1 MVHLP
6 KILVPVGIGVV
17 KLVVYTYEYLTWPL
31 YYLCSKTLRYMP
43 LPNSPIE
50 SDWTYNEEESR
61 TLALP
66 IVEGDPSS
74 PWRAVE
80 SMEGLATTALPGCR
94 DLVSI
99 WLRTVKLW
107 PDLPAFGTR
116 AVLGTDYRTTPDGR
130 RMIELILGEYSWET
144 FGDAERRVSR
154 ISAGLYSMLASETHA
169 RRPIAIFSETRA
181 EWLFAAQA
189 AFRLNRPVVTLYSTL
204 GEDAL
209 VHGLNETEVSVVFT
223 SDELLS
229 KVVKI
234 VQRCPTIKRIIY
246 FSNGVFNRE
255 LYTEV
260 DNLAVPT
267 GSATASV
274 AEALT
279 KAPQDLHLHDLIEV
293 ERLGAAIMLAQQ
305 EELKL
310 KQRDSSVAT
319 DASGE
324 YSGIR
329 ATNSSNSAT
338 STSCQGLWMPPA
350 EEQAKPSDLAI
361 IMYTSGSTGQPK
373 GVELTHECLVSAIAG
388 HLQRLPKLRS
398 NYDIYI
404 GYLPLAHVFELNCEL
419 CCVIMGVR
427 IGYSNPQTL
436 TDTSSRIK
444 QNFCKGDV
452 TLLRP
457 TLFASVPTVLERVSK
472 AVWERV
478 NAGGEFSKALF
489 RFAYSYKCRRIHGG
503 FPSFLVDRLIFR
515 RVRSLMGGRLRYI
528 VSGGAPLSEDSQLF
542 ANICLAPIIQG
553 YGLTE
558 TSASGTLMECGD
570 LRCNHVGAPTPAVQ
584 IKLRPWPEG
593 GYSPHD
599 KPSPRGEVLIAGG
612 PVSNGYFKQ
621 PELTARDFY
630 KDENGVRWFCT
641 GDIGLMHTDGCLSI
655 IDRKKDLVKLQA
667 GEYVS
672 LSKVELA
679 LAQSVYVEQVC
690 VYADASQHYTIC
702 FVSPKYTT
710 LMELASS
717 LGLEHLAEEARLALK
732 SNDRQNPSAVQSAQL
747 ACLCKSPQIAAAVLK
762 DLQRVGREKR
772 LTTFEI
778 PKKVHLDPMSWTP
791 DTGLVTDALKLK
803 RFNLQVRFQ
812 QEIDRMYEK
821 STRT

>member
-1 MVHLP
+1 
-6 KILVPVGIGVV
+6 
-17 KLVVYTYEYLTWPL
+17 
-31 YYLCSKTLRYMP
+31 
-43 LPNSPIE
+43 
-50 SDWTYNEEESR
+50 
-61 TLALP
+61 
-66 IVEGDPSS
+66 
-74 PWRAVE
+74 
-80 SMEGLATTALPGCR
+80 
-94 DLVSI
+94 
-99 WLRTVKLW
+99 
-107 PDLPAFGTR
+107 
-116 AVLGTDYRTTPDGR
+116 
-130 RMIELILGEYSWET
+130 MIELILGEYSWET

-324 YSGIR
+324 CSGIR

-702 FVSPKYTT
+702 FVSPKYTA

>member
-6 KILVPVGIGVV
+6 KILVPIGIGVV

-66 IVEGDPSS
+66 TVEGDPSS

-80 SMEGLATTALPGCR
+80 SMQGLATTALPGCR

-154 ISAGLYSMLASETHA
+154 ISAGLYSMLASETHS

-204 GEDAL
+204 GDDAL

-234 VQRCPTIKRIIY
+234 LQRCPTIKRVIY

-267 GSATASV
+267 GSATTSV

-305 EELKL
+305 EELKQ
-310 KQRDSSVAT
+310 KQKDSSIAT
-319 DASGE
+319 DTCSE
-324 YSGIR
+324 SSEIR
-329 ATNSSNSAT
+329 TTNSSNSAT

-427 IGYSNPQTL
+427 
-436 TDTSSRIK
+436 
-444 QNFCKGDV
+444 
-452 TLLRP
+452 
-457 TLFASVPTVLERVSK
+457 
-472 AVWERV
+472 
-478 NAGGEFSKALF
+478 LF

-630 KDENGVRWFCT
+630 KDENGIRWFCT

-679 LAQSVYVEQVC
+679 LAQSIYVEQVC

-702 FVSPKYTT
+702 FVSPKYTA

-803 RFNLQVRFQ
+803 RFNLQLRFQ